1 MWRCEAT
8 CKKHIYNSRHVASRK
23 CTYSQALH
31 LLLIGQIWRPWF
43 AHPWFDWMN
52 ELSLTYVLVRHASGQ
67 YERSMAAVLRG
78 FRFVSGSF
86 CKHVA
91 FGVGKSNKLAV
102 YSDFARRC
110 VLIKAEFVSR
120 RLPVTRKLYFC
131 SEFHSSS
138 ASSLNMNDMRT
149 LLKLPFFL
157 SLVVWTRCY
166 LWTSDRIRLLFLLK
180 RKYWKK

>member
-1 MWRCEAT
+1 
-8 CKKHIYNSRHVASRK
+8 
-23 CTYSQALH
+23 
-31 LLLIGQIWRPWF
+31 
-43 AHPWFDWMN
+43 MN

-67 YERSMAAVLRG
+67 DERSMAAVLRG

-138 ASSLNMNDMRT
+138 ASSLNMNDMRFHIKIDLFSIVGCLNAV
-149 LLKLPFFL
+149 LLVNIRHNPVAIFLKAEVLKKVKLTAFIQISENIRNFL
-157 SLVVWTRCY
+157 PSLCF
-166 LWTSDRIRLLFLLK
+166 LCQLF
-180 RKYWKK
+180 